1 MCLHLKADHA
11 LITIITTII
20 KIVIIYLTILTPRKS
35 LINNLTLSDLLALI
49 NENRLFIIKM
59 ATFAL
64 LDTVVVIFD
73 SMDNVTTC

>member
-35 LINNLTLSDLLALI
+35 LINNLTLSV
-49 NENRLFIIKM
+49 FIIKM

>member
-11 LITIITTII
+11 LITLITII
-20 KIVIIYLTILTPRKS
+20 IIIVIIYSTILTPRKS
-35 LINNLTLSDLLALI
+35 LINNLTLSVFIAFI